1 MDGQTW
7 LTTLASK
14 RLILVSGKGGVGK
27 TTFSCGLTLRLSDRD
42 QSQPPVLLLSTDPA
56 HSLGDVLQRPVAEVA
71 TPLLGAAQVRALDAA
86 ALLSEFR
93 DRYGRFLEILVERG
107 SFLEGNDLAP
117 VWELDWPGIDELM
130 GLLEIQRLL
139 REDPTLRVIVD
150 MAPSGH
156 ALGLLRLMD
165 FLDTFLAALSQF
177 QMKHRVVSETL
188 ARRYTPDEVDHFL
201 AELSRDLEGGRRLLQ
216 DAAQTGCVVVAIAE
230 PMSLSESER
239 FLAQLAQLKIAPL
252 GVVVNRIEPQ
262 ASADRD
268 YEQQQLLR
276 AFQALPLAVW
286 QLPQQPTPPLGV
298 AVLAEFLT
306 QLSPIE
312 TQSEGVAPRVVWPT
326 PIPPHLPDFMAAG
339 KRLLIMGGKGGVG
352 KTTVAASVGWG
363 LAQRYPERAVRVISI
378 DPAHS
383 LGDAFG
389 QTLGNEPVQLTA
401 NLSLHEIDANQ
412 VLAQF
417 RIDYLWELADMIS
430 GPEELGGVSVAYS
443 PAAWRQLVDQALPG
457 IDEMLS
463 LIAITKLLEDGQQ
476 DLIILDTA
484 PTGHLLRFLAMPTAL
499 SDWLSWIFKL
509 WIKYQNVVGR
519 MDFMQRLRGLR
530 QQVVAVQKQLKDPAF
545 TEFIGVIQAEAAI
558 IAEAQRLSQ
567 TLSETGI
574 YQRYLVQN
582 RYQTPLEAAVFP
594 GLSLIA
600 LPPLPRSVAPE
611 LRIQRAAD
619 LLLGAVPEY

>member
-1 MDGQTW
+1 
-7 LTTLASK
+7 
-14 RLILVSGKGGVGK
+14 
-27 TTFSCGLTLRLSDRD
+27 
-42 QSQPPVLLLSTDPA
+42 
-56 HSLGDVLQRPVAEVA
+56 
-71 TPLLGAAQVRALDAA
+71 
-86 ALLSEFR
+86 
-93 DRYGRFLEILVERG
+93 
-107 SFLEGNDLAP
+107 
-117 VWELDWPGIDELM
+117 
-130 GLLEIQRLL
+130 
-139 REDPTLRVIVD
+139 
-150 MAPSGH
+150 
-156 ALGLLRLMD
+156 
-165 FLDTFLAALSQF
+165 
-177 QMKHRVVSETL
+177 
-188 ARRYTPDEVDHFL
+188 
-201 AELSRDLEGGRRLLQ
+201 
-216 DAAQTGCVVVAIAE
+216 
-230 PMSLSESER
+230 
-239 FLAQLAQLKIAPL
+239 
-252 GVVVNRIEPQ
+252 
-262 ASADRD
+262 
-268 YEQQQLLR
+268 
-276 AFQALPLAVW
+276 
-286 QLPQQPTPPLGV
+286 
-298 AVLAEFLT
+298 
-306 QLSPIE
+306 
-312 TQSEGVAPRVVWPT
+312 
-326 PIPPHLPDFMAAG
+326 
-339 KRLLIMGGKGGVG
+339 MGGKGGVG

-463 LIAITKLLEDGQQ
+463 LIAITKLLEDGHQ